1 VDEDEVVDMVE
12 EDNKLFF
19 LFNEDRL
26 RVLISNLLES
36 IIF

>member
-1 VDEDEVVDMVE
+1 MDEDEVVDMVE